1 MAMDVWVPLRNKD
14 VEMVVFGDGG
24 GFVRLYEIR
33 INPLVS
39 VRKKERRNGF
49 ALWFI
54 GLEGTSLILAC
65 ALFSALSQVP

>member
-39 VRKKERRNGF
+39 ERRQKDTFAVLLVRGF
-49 ALWFI
+49 RAGRQLTH
-54 GLEGTSLILAC
+54 LLPASP
-65 ALFSALSQVP
+65 ALSQVP